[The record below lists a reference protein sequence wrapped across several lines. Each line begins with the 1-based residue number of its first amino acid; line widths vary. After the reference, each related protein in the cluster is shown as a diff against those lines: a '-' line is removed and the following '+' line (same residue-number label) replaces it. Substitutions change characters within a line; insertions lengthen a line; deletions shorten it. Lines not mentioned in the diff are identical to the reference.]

1 MCWCGRE
8 AVVKVNNA
16 CDEAADISRRQTRH
30 GGKFSFR
37 HGRSMSETLSLVNIA
52 RQIVKGGNETG
63 LLSQVDDV
71 YRSRKKIL
79 QVDGSPASF
88 LYHIQEECDGFPRV
102 WNFSLN

>member
-1 MCWCGRE
+1 MH
-8 AVVKVNNA
+8 AT
-16 CDEAADISRRQTRH
+16 RQQTFR
-30 GGKFSFR
+30 GGKHATAENSVF
-37 HGRSMSETLSLVNIA
+37 HGRSVSETLSLVNIA
-52 RQIVKGGNETG
+52 RQTVKGGNETG

-88 LYHIQEECDGFPRV
+88 LYYIQEECGSFPRV